1 MPLLILKRARIGL
14 TVEKAIRIHGDR
26 IDKRFP
32 SKGREVVILSRFR
45 DDEAFAVNGLAAIL
59 VNGEHDNAI
68 KYR

>member
-1 MPLLILKRARIGL
+1 M
-14 TVEKAIRIHGDR
+14 VNFKAGTNWFNRGKSERDSRGER
-26 IDKRFP
+26 IDKRFR

>member
-1 MPLLILKRARIGL
+1 M
-14 TVEKAIRIHGDR
+14 EKASGIHEGGRKR
-26 IDKRFP
+26 IDKRFR